1 MFMQHSSLLLALM
14 ISISL
19 SSLYAQEPGQE
30 KETYPIYQEQPDDPY
45 LPPVRTGQ
53 WTSPPY
59 QYTSA
64 EIWTVQVNVEETGMN
79 ILNDAAN
86 EPSIAVDPTNPN
98 RIVIGWRQFDNINSN
113 FRQAGQ
119 AYSDDGGNS
128 WTAPEVIDPGVFRS
142 DPVLDFDRE
151 GTFYYNS
158 LTVVDGDYV
167 CDVFPSTGYNDWG
180 EGVYAYG
187 GDKQWMVVDRTD
199 GPSQGNIY
207 AQWKSYLSA
216 CPPGDFTRSL
226 DGGISFDACSPVTGS
241 PQRGTLSVGPDGT
254 VYAFGQVNSG
264 FLFAKSTN
272 AKEPDITPTWTAS
285 AVDLNGAIGLYQGP
299 NPGGMLAQAWVATDH
314 SNTGTH
320 GNVYVVCSVFPDNP
334 SDPLDV
340 MFASS
345 TDGGQSWTAPLRIN
359 DDPLGNWQ
367 WFGTISVAPNGRI
380 DVAWLDTR
388 NDPGGYASALF
399 YSFSED
405 GGQSWSPNEQLSET
419 FDPHLGWP
427 NQEKIGDYM
436 HMISTDEGVHLAWA
450 ATFNGEQDI
459 YYSFITPD
467 VMSATHNPPET
478 SNTFIITPNP
488 FRKATRLEY
497 TLREKAFVQLY
508 IYDTKGQQVLQVF
521 EGTRE
526 AGSHREMLSGLSIP
540 GIYYGQLIID
550 GQLSHTEK
558 LVVY

>member
-1 MFMQHSSLLLALM
+1 MFQRSLFLMLM
-14 ISISL
+14 ILCINAPL
-19 SSLYAQEPGQE
+19 LHAQEIDAE
-30 KETYPIYQEQPDDPY
+30 KIYPVYQEQPDDPY
-45 LPPVRTGQ
+45 LPPDRTGQ

-59 QYTSA
+59 QNFRGD
-64 EIWTVQVNVEETGMN
+64 IWTIQVNVDEAGMN

-86 EPSIAVDPTNPN
+86 EPSMAVDPTNPN

-119 AYSDDGGNS
+119 AYSDDGGTT

-142 DPVLDFDRE
+142 DPVLDFDKE

-158 LTVVDGDYV
+158 LTTVNGDYV
-167 CDVFPSTGYNDWG
+167 CDVFSSTAYNDWD
-180 EGVYAYG
+180 EGIYAYG

-226 DGGISFDACSPVTGS
+226 DGGISFDPCSPVTGS

-254 VYAFGQVNSG
+254 VYTFGQVNNG
-264 FLFAKSTN
+264 FLMARSVN
-272 AKEPDITPTWTAS
+272 AKDPDVTPTWTVS
-285 AVDLNGAIGLYQGP
+285 AVDLDGSIGLYQGP

-314 SNTGTH
+314 SNTETH
-320 GNVYVVCSVFPDNP
+320 GNVYAVCSVFPDNP

-340 MFASS
+340 MFTSS
-345 TDGGQSWTAPLRIN
+345 TDGGQTWNAPIRVN
-359 DDPLGNWQ
+359 DDLPGNWQ
-367 WFGTISVAPNGRI
+367 WFGTIAVAPNGRI

-388 NDPGGYASALF
+388 NDPGGYDSALY

-405 GGQSWSPNEQLSET
+405 GGESWSPNEQLSET

-436 HMISTDEGVHLAWA
+436 HMISTDEGAHLTWP
-450 ATFNGEQDI
+450 ATFNGEQDV

-467 VMSATHNPPET
+467 VMSSAHNIRKRET
-478 SNTFIITPNP
+478 IFTITPNP
-488 FRKATRLEY
+488 FRKATTLEY
-497 TLREKAFVQLY
+497 TLSEKAYVQLDV
-508 IYDTKGQQVLQVF
+508 YDTNGQQVLKVF
-521 EGTRE
+521 EGTKE
-526 AGSHREMLSGLSIP
+526 AGTHQEILSSLTTSGV
-540 GIYYGQLIID
+540 YYCQLMID
-550 GQLSHTEK
+550 GQLIHTEK

>member
-1 MFMQHSSLLLALM
+1 MFQRSLFLMLMLLCINAPL
-14 ISISL
+14 L
-19 SSLYAQEPGQE
+19 HAQEIDAE
-30 KETYPIYQEQPDDPY
+30 KTYPVYQEQPDDPY
-45 LPPVRTGQ
+45 LPPDRTGQ

-59 QYTSA
+59 QDLRGD
-64 EIWTVQVNVEETGMN
+64 IWTIQVNVDEAGMN
-79 ILNDAAN
+79 IINDAAN
-86 EPSIAVDPTNPN
+86 EPSMAVDPTNPD

-119 AYSDDGGNS
+119 AYSDDGGTT

-142 DPVLDFDRE
+142 DPVLDFDKE

-158 LTVVDGDYV
+158 LTTVNGDYV
-167 CDVFPSTGYNDWG
+167 CDVFSSTAYNDWDDG
-180 EGVYAYG
+180 IYAYG

-226 DGGISFDACSPVTGS
+226 DGGISFDPCSPVTGS

-254 VYAFGQVNSG
+254 VYTFGQVNNG
-264 FLFAKSTN
+264 FLMARSVN
-272 AKEPDITPTWTAS
+272 AKDPAVTPTWTVS
-285 AVDLNGAIGLYQGP
+285 AVDLNGSIGLYQGP
-299 NPGGMLAQAWVATDH
+299 NPSGMLAQAWVATDH
-314 SNTGTH
+314 SNTETH
-320 GNVYVVCSVFPDNP
+320 GNVYAVCSVFPDNP

-345 TDGGQSWTAPLRIN
+345 TDGGQTWNAPVRIN
-359 DDPLGNWQ
+359 DDLPGNWQ
-367 WFGTISVAPNGRI
+367 WFGTIAVAPNGRI

-388 NDPGGYASALF
+388 NDPGGYDSALY

-405 GGQSWSPNEQLSET
+405 GGESWSPNEQLSET

-427 NQEKIGDYM
+427 NQQKIGDYM
-436 HMISTDEGVHLAWA
+436 HMISTDEGAHLTWP
-450 ATFNGEQDI
+450 ATFNGEQDV

-467 VMSATHNPPET
+467 VMSATPNIEET
-478 SNTFIITPNP
+478 ETTFTITPNP
-488 FRKATRLEY
+488 FRKSANLEFA
-497 TLREKAFVQLY
+497 LSEKTFVQLDV
-508 IYDTKGQQVLQVF
+508 YDTNGQQVLKVF
-521 EGTRE
+521 EGIKE
-526 AGSHREMLSGLSIP
+526 AGVHHEILSSLTTSGV
-540 GIYYGQLIID
+540 YYCQLMID
-550 GQLSHTEK
+550 GQLIHTEK